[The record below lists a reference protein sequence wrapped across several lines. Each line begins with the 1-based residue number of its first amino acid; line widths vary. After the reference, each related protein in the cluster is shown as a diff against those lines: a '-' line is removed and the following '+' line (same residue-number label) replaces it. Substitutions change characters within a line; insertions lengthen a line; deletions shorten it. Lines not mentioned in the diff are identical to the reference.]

1 MEIIMKK
8 LITALALAALF
19 AAPALTTA
27 TVASAEEVW
36 VGGSRIGADPDPN
49 VRLQLRKDF
58 GSEGY

>member
-1 MEIIMKK
+1 MRK

-19 AAPALTTA
+19 AVPTLTIA
-27 TVASAEEVW
+27 TVASAEPVQL
-36 VGGSRIGADPDPN
+36 GGKTIGADPDPN

>member
-1 MEIIMKK
+1 MKS
-8 LITALALAALF
+8 LIAALALAALF

-36 VGGSRIGADPDPN
+36 DGGKRIGSDPDAN
-49 VRLQLRKDF
+49 VRLQLRRDA

>member
-1 MEIIMKK
+1 MKK

-19 AAPALTTA
+19 AAPALTIA
-27 TVASAEEVW
+27 PVASAEPVQF
-36 VGGSRIGADPDPN
+36 GSQNIGADPDPN

>member
-1 MEIIMKK
+1 MTK

-19 AAPALTTA
+19 AVPALTTA
-27 TVASAEEVW
+27 SAEPVQF
-36 VGGSRIGADPDPN
+36 GGKTIGADPDPN

>member
-1 MEIIMKK
+1 MRK

-19 AAPALTTA
+19 AVPTLTIA
-27 TVASAEEVW
+27 TVASAEPVQL
-36 VGGSRIGADPDPN
+36 GGQNIGADPDPN

>member
-1 MEIIMKK
+1 MRK

-19 AAPALTTA
+19 AVPTLTIA
-27 TVASAEEVW
+27 TVASAEPVQL
-36 VGGSRIGADPDPN
+36 GGKAIGADPDPN